1 MTDAWARGQGK
12 SVRLIGLGVNLLD
25 PDPLTDQQLTLFD
38 RE

>member
-1 MTDAWARGQGK
+1 
-12 SVRLIGLGVNLLD
+12 LIGLGVHLLD